1 MILNIMVY
9 KTKVENMQTKVKKHA
24 NKKGII
30 NRTTTQGDVT
40 RPIIPKY

>member
-1 MILNIMVY
+1 MY
-9 KTKVENMQTKVKKHA
+9 ETKNKSQKTKVKKHA